1 MAGKQQVTK
10 SSELSICDSYFENIQ
25 SRKKLPFSLQET
37 LTAAFAEIPAS
48 SFPPVPGGKVIEILA
63 DSSVADAVRILSEC
77 NIMAA
82 PVKKVDAGDSL
93 DWRDKYLGIIDY
105 SAIVLWVL
113 ESAELAAV
121 ALAATSAAA
130 AGIGT
135 GAVGA
140 LGAVALGLTGP
151 VAVAGLTAAA
161 VGAAVVGGVAAE
173 KGAGKD
179 ASTAADN
186 LGQDFYKVL
195 LQEEPFKSTT
205 VGSIIKSYRWS
216 PFLPVTTNSSMLSIL
231 LLLSKYRLRNVPV
244 IEPGKPDIQNF
255 ITQSAIVQGLEG
267 CKGRDWFDCIAAQPI
282 SNVGLPFVS
291 ANEVVS
297 VQSGELILEAFKKM
311 KDNKIGGLPV
321 VEGPNKKIIGNLSIR
336 DIRHLLLK
344 PELFSNFRQHT
355 VMDFMNTI
363 VSTTKGT
370 GSVIPTITC
379 KPDAT
384 LGSLIHALS
393 SRSGHRIHVV
403 NQSEEVVGV
412 ITLRDVIS
420 CFVYEPP
427 NHFDSY
433 FSFSTKEM
441 LDE

>member
-1 MAGKQQVTK
+1 
-10 SSELSICDSYFENIQ
+10 
-25 SRKKLPFSLQET
+25 
-37 LTAAFAEIPAS
+37 
-48 SFPPVPGGKVIEILA
+48 
-63 DSSVADAVRILSEC
+63 
-77 NIMAA
+77 
-82 PVKKVDAGDSL
+82 
-93 DWRDKYLGIIDY
+93 
-105 SAIVLWVL
+105 
-113 ESAELAAV
+113 
-121 ALAATSAAA
+121 
-130 AGIGT
+130 
-135 GAVGA
+135 
-140 LGAVALGLTGP
+140 
-151 VAVAGLTAAA
+151 
-161 VGAAVVGGVAAE
+161 
-173 KGAGKD
+173 
-179 ASTAADN
+179 
-186 LGQDFYKVL
+186 
-195 LQEEPFKSTT
+195 
-205 VGSIIKSYRWS
+205 
-216 PFLPVTTNSSMLSIL
+216 
-231 LLLSKYRLRNVPV
+231 
-244 IEPGKPDIQNF
+244 
-255 ITQSAIVQGLEG
+255 
-267 CKGRDWFDCIAAQPI
+267 
-282 SNVGLPFVS
+282 
-291 ANEVVS
+291 
-297 VQSGELILEAFKKM
+297 M

-355 VMDFMNTI
+355 VMDFMNII

-370 GSVIPTITC
+370 GSVIPPITC